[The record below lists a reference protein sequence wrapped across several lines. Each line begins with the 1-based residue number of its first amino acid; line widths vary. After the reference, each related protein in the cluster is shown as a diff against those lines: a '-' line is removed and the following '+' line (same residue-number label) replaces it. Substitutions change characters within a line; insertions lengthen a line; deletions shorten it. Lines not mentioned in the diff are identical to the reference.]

1 MADKGFGNRVADL
14 SSFSSEDPQFRLL
27 TGRMIHVRTRLT
39 QNLDFPSISHNP
51 TETTRQTEPPLF
63 HLRPQCVQS
72 RDSDFSRFGL
82 LSGRGVSMPDQAVAS
97 LLTLVVECI
106 GDDAEVRCSG
116 RLVAGVNDR
125 LYREVSQLIPSSKRI
140 LLDLTDLTH
149 MDSTGLGTLVRL
161 YVSAKSAGCTL
172 LLFNVGKPIRQLLG
186 LTHLLSVFE
195 VIGNNNIKCG

>member
-1 MADKGFGNRVADL
+1 ML
-14 SSFSSEDPQFRLL
+14 
-27 TGRMIHVRTRLT
+27 
-39 QNLDFPSISHNP
+39 
-51 TETTRQTEPPLF
+51 
-63 HLRPQCVQS
+63 
-72 RDSDFSRFGL
+72 
-82 LSGRGVSMPDQAVAS
+82 DQAVAS
-97 LLTLVVECI
+97 LLTLVVDRT
-106 GDDAEVRCSG
+106 GNDAEVRCSG

-125 LYREVSQLIPSSKRI
+125 LYLEVSRLIPNSRRI

-172 LLFNVGKPIRQLLG
+172 LLFNIGKPIRQLLG